1 MKSVT
6 YGKRSMAIRTFV
18 TLHRPGIFPILV
30 QIFPTDN
37 PPMRRTILS
46 SILVLL
52 STMALAQ
59 SSSPDSL
66 YERGM
71 DAITGV
77 GPSRND
83 SLGIDYFRRSSDL
96 GYGPAQIALAYYYET
111 GNFLARDPGQAVDLY
126 RKAAQ
131 QGDPLAGWLAGRLY
145 FLGIGGVADREAAQK
160 WLKLSADQNNPYG
173 AYYLGRLMADRDYTK
188 APKLYKNAA
197 DQGLPQAQYFYAKAL
212 KDGRGIPLD
221 RFTAYV
227 WYTIAADAG
236 YPAAG
241 PDLGE
246 LNNGGYLTTDQ
257 IEQAKAKARDLEQV
271 VVRAVTAR
279 GCSGW
284 DGEFD
289 EFPTPPP
296 PKLQRFC
303 H

>member
-1 MKSVT
+1 
-6 YGKRSMAIRTFV
+6 
-18 TLHRPGIFPILV
+18 
-30 QIFPTDN
+30 
-37 PPMRRTILS
+37 MRRTILP
-46 SILVLL
+46 SILVLW
-52 STMALAQ
+52 SALAFAQ
-59 SSSPDSL
+59 STSPDAL

-77 GPSRND
+77 GTSEND
-83 SLGIDYFRRSSDL
+83 PLGIDYFRRSADV

-111 GNFLARDPGQAVDLY
+111 GTVLAANPALAVELY
-126 RKAAQ
+126 RKAAV
-131 QGDPLAGWLAGRLY
+131 QGDPLAAWMAGRHY
-145 FLGIGGVADREAAQK
+145 FLGIGVPRDLDVAQK
-160 WLKLSADQNNPYG
+160 LLKVSADQNNAYG

-188 APKLYKNAA
+188 APKLYKIAA

-212 KDGRGIPLD
+212 KDGRGIAQD

-236 YPAAG
+236 YAAANA
-241 PDLGE
+241 DLTE
-246 LNNGGYLTTDQ
+246 LDRSGNITMDQVTT
-257 IEQAKAKARDLEQV
+257 AKAQAREMEQTV
-271 VVRAVTAR
+271 IRAVTAR

-289 EFPTPPP
+289 EFPTSPP

>member
-1 MKSVT
+1 MS
-6 YGKRSMAIRTFV
+6 
-18 TLHRPGIFPILV
+18 
-30 QIFPTDN
+30 
-37 PPMRRTILS
+37 RTILS
-46 SILVLL
+46 LILVLW
-52 STMALAQ
+52 STIALAQ
-59 SSSPDSL
+59 STSPEAL
-66 YERGM
+66 YDRGM

-77 GPSRND
+77 GPSQND
-83 SLGIDYFRRSSDL
+83 SLGIDYFRRSAEL

-111 GNFLARDPGQAVDLY
+111 GTALAINPSQALDLY

-131 QGDPLAGWLAGRLY
+131 QGDPLAAWLAGRLY
-145 FLGIGGVADREAAQK
+145 FLGNAVPRDPDTARK
-160 WLKLSADQNNPYG
+160 WLKLAADQNSAFG

-188 APKLYKNAA
+188 APALYKIAA

-212 KDGRGIPLD
+212 KDGRGIPQD
-221 RFTAYV
+221 RFTAYI

-236 YPAAG
+236 YAAAG

-246 LNNGGYLTTDQ
+246 LNSGNLTADQ
-257 IEQAKAKARDLEQV
+257 ISEARAKAHDLEQV
-271 VVRAVTAR
+271 VIRAVTAR

>member
-1 MKSVT
+1 
-6 YGKRSMAIRTFV
+6 
-18 TLHRPGIFPILV
+18 
-30 QIFPTDN
+30 
-37 PPMRRTILS
+37 MRRTILT
-46 SILVLL
+46 SILVLW
-52 STMALAQ
+52 STIALAQ
-59 SSSPDSL
+59 STSPEAL

-71 DAITGV
+71 DAITGI

-83 SLGIDYFRRSSDL
+83 MLGIDYFRRSADL

-111 GNFLARDPGQAVDLY
+111 GTVLASSPGQAVDLY

-131 QGDPLAGWLAGRLY
+131 QGDPLAGWLAGRHY
-145 FLGIGGVADREAAQK
+145 FLGNGVPRDPDAAQK
-160 WLKLSADQNNPYG
+160 WLKLSADQNNAFG
-173 AYYLGRLMADRDYTK
+173 AYYLGRSMADRDYTK
-188 APKLYKNAA
+188 APKLYKIAA

-212 KDGRGIPLD
+212 KDGRGIPQD

-227 WYTIAADAG
+227 WYSIADDAG
-236 YPAAG
+236 YSAAG
-241 PDLGE
+241 AGLGE
-246 LNNGGYLTTDQ
+246 LNSGGYLTIDQ
-257 IEQAKAKARDLEQV
+257 ITEAKAKARDLEQV
-271 VVRAVTAR
+271 VIRAVAAR

>member
-1 MKSVT
+1 
-6 YGKRSMAIRTFV
+6 
-18 TLHRPGIFPILV
+18 
-30 QIFPTDN
+30 
-37 PPMRRTILS
+37 MRRLFLC
-46 SILVLL
+46 SIIVLL
-52 STMALAQ
+52 STIALAQ
-59 SSSPDSL
+59 SSSPDAL

-83 SLGIDYFRRSSDL
+83 ALGIDYFRHSSDL
-96 GYGPAQIALAYYYET
+96 GYGPAQIALGYYYET
-111 GNFLARDPGQAVDLY
+111 GTFLARDPGQALDLY

-131 QGDPLAGWLAGRLY
+131 QGDPLAGWLTGRLY
-145 FLGIGGVADREAAQK
+145 FLGGTVPRDLDLARK
-160 WLKLSADQNNPYG
+160 WFKLAADQNNAYG
-173 AYYLGRLMADRDYTK
+173 AYFLGRLMADKDYTK
-188 APKLYKNAA
+188 APALYKIAA

-212 KDGRGIPLD
+212 RDGRGIAQD

-236 YPAAG
+236 YAAAG

-246 LNNGGYLTTDQ
+246 LSNGGYLTTDQ
-257 IEQAKAKARDLEQV
+257 ISQAKAKARDMEQV
-271 VVRAVTAR
+271 VIRAVTAR

-289 EFPTPPP
+289 ELPTAPP